1 MTLNCWGIRA
11 YITCMRNLPVLA
23 LIAVLTVPQA
33 QAEES
38 QGRTLMEQGL
48 ELFFEGLRDEM
59 EPALNDLRALADDFG
74 PQMGA
79 FLRQMGP
86 ALAGILE
93 EVEDWSRYEVPEML
107 PNGDIIIR
115 RKPDP
120 EPEQDPEPP
129 AGPTD
134 I

>member
-1 MTLNCWGIRA
+1 MTLNHHSHRP
-11 YITCMRNLPVLA
+11 YIGFMRILSVLS
-23 LIAVLTVPQA
+23 VLMILLVPQA
-33 QAEES
+33 RAEEGN
-38 QGRTLMEQGL
+38 GRTLMEQGL

-59 EPALNDLRALADDFG
+59 EPALNDLKALAEDFG

-86 ALAGILE
+86 ALSDILE

-120 EPEQDPEPP
+120 APKADPPSEPK
-129 AGPTD
+129 D

>member
-1 MTLNCWGIRA
+1 MTLNYWGMRA
-11 YITCMRNLPVLA
+11 YITGMRTLPVLA
-23 LIAVLTVPQA
+23 LIAALTVPQA
-33 QAEES
+33 QAEENR
-38 QGRTLMEQGL
+38 GRTLMEQGL

-86 ALAGILE
+86 ALAEILD
-93 EVEDWSRYEVPEML
+93 EVEDWSRYEMPEML

-120 EPEQDPEPP
+120 ESKAEPP